1 MLNSLNLFIFE
12 NLRRRKSIKK
22 ESLSKNPFYL
32 RRMKEEDLPNV
43 LEIEQ
48 VSFPNPWHKKTFIGE
63 ILNHPISF
71 PLVVVHGV
79 QERVMGYIIFWHIH
93 DEVQI
98 NNIAVH
104 PDFRRM
110 GIGEAV
116 VNMVLSKVKM
126 EGARFITLEVRPSN
140 FAARAL
146 YNKLGFE
153 VLGIKEN
160 YYIRPLE
167 QAFIMGKRLSQ

>member
-12 NLRRRKSIKK
+12 NLRRRISIKR

-32 RRMKEEDLPNV
+32 RRMKEEDLPYV

-48 VSFPNPWHKKTFIGE
+48 VSFPNPWHKMTFIGE

-79 QERVMGYIIFWHIH
+79 QKRVMGYIIFWHIH
-93 DEVQI
+93 DDVQI

-116 VNMVLSKVKM
+116 VNMVLSKVRM
-126 EGARFITLEVRPSN
+126 EGARFVTLEVRPSN

-160 YYIRPLE
+160 YYFRPQE
-167 QAFIMGKRLSQ
+167 HAFIMGKNLSQ

>member
-1 MLNSLNLFIFE
+1 MNLFIFE
-12 NLRRRKSIKK
+12 NLRRRISIKR

-32 RRMKEEDLPNV
+32 RRMKEEDLLNV

-48 VSFPNPWHKKTFIGE
+48 VSFPNPWHKRTFIGE
-63 ILNHPISF
+63 IFNHPISF

-110 GIGEAV
+110 GIGETV
-116 VNMVLSKVKM
+116 VNMVLAKVRM
-126 EGARFITLEVRPSN
+126 EGAKFIALEVRPSN
-140 FAARAL
+140 LAARAL

-160 YYIRPLE
+160 YYFSPQE
-167 QAFIMGKRLSQ
+167 HAFIMGKSLSQ

>member
-1 MLNSLNLFIFE
+1 MNLFIFE
-12 NLRRRKSIKK
+12 NLKRRISIKR

-32 RRMKEEDLPNV
+32 RRMKEEDLPYV

-48 VSFPNPWHKKTFIGE
+48 VSFPNPWHKMTFIGE

-71 PLVVVHGV
+71 PLVVIHGV

-110 GIGEAV
+110 GIGETV
-116 VNMVLSKVKM
+116 VNMVLDTVRM

-153 VLGIKEN
+153 VLSIKEN
-160 YYIRPLE
+160 YYFGPKEHAL
-167 QAFIMGKRLSQ
+167 IMGKRLNQ